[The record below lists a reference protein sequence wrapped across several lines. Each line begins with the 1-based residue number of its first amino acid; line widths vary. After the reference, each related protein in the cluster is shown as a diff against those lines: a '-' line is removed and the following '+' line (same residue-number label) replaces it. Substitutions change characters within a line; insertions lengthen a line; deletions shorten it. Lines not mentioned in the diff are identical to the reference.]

1 MALSSR
7 TGDRDPLSTVIK
19 EAIERTGTEEDGAP
33 VEAAL
38 TDAVHASAYSQVDVE
53 DAFEDLKRRGEVYVV
68 PGEEG
73 DRVKVT
79 P

>member
-19 EAIERTGTEEDGAP
+19 EAIERTGTAEDGAP
-33 VEAAL
+33 VDAAL

-53 DAFEDLKRRGEVYVV
+53 DAFEDMKKRGEVYVV
-68 PGEEG
+68 PAEDEA
-73 DRVKVT
+73 RVKVT

>member
-7 TGDRDPLSTVIK
+7 NGDEDPLATAIK
-19 EAIERTGTEEDGAP
+19 DAIAECAEDGDGAP

-38 TDAVHASAYSQVDVE
+38 AEAVDATDYSGVDVE
-53 DAFEDLKRRGEVYVV
+53 DAFEDLKRRGEVFVF
-68 PGEEG
+68 G
-73 DRVKVT
+73 DNPEHVKVA